1 MIADT
6 VPAQTNNAFLR
17 PTPTQYNN
25 SQASMKL
32 SSRAKSV
39 SPSLTLAITAKAKK
53 MKQSGIDVIGFG
65 SGEPDFDTPEH
76 IKSAAIKA
84 IQQGFTKYTAESG
97 TDELK
102 QAICEKFQK
111 DNGLAYLPSQIV
123 VSCGA
128 KHSLYNI
135 IQAVCE
141 KDDEVI
147 IPSPYWLSYPEMAI
161 LAEAKPVF
169 VKTDDSSG
177 FRMAVSDFKKAITK
191 RTKII
196 IINSPSNPTGAI
208 YGKDGLREIGKIAV
222 EKGILIISDEIYEKI
237 IFEGNSHIS
246 IASLGEDIFKN
257 TVVVNG
263 VSKSFA
269 MTGWRIGYLAAPDNE
284 LVTAIKNIQSHS
296 TSNPSSISQ
305 MATLGALKGG
315 GAVVDDMRKEFEKRM
330 NYIVGRINQI
340 KGLSCLK
347 PEGAFYIFC
356 RIHRKGLSSME
367 LTDRLLDEAK
377 VAVVP
382 GKVFGSD
389 AHIRLSFATGME
401 NIKKGV
407 DRIEEWFDK
416 NG

>member
-1 MIADT
+1 
-6 VPAQTNNAFLR
+6 
-17 PTPTQYNN
+17 
-25 SQASMKL
+25 MKL

-53 MKQSGIDVIGFG
+53 MKESGIDVVGFG
-65 SGEPDFDTPEH
+65 SGEPDFDTPDN
-76 IKSAAIKA
+76 IKAAAIKA

-102 QAICEKFQK
+102 KAICEKFKK
-111 DNGLAYLPSQIV
+111 DNNLSYSPSQVV

-141 KDDEVI
+141 KGDEVI
-147 IPSPYWLSYPEMAI
+147 IPAPYWLSYPEMAI

-169 VKTDDSSG
+169 IQTDDSSG
-177 FRMAVSDFKKAITK
+177 FRISVSDLKKAITK
-191 RTKII
+191 RTKAL

-208 YGKDGLREIGKIAV
+208 YSREQLREIGDIASQ
-222 EKGILIISDEIYEKI
+222 KGILIISDEIYEKI
-237 IFEGNSHIS
+237 IFDANSHVS

-269 MTGWRIGYLAAPDNE
+269 MTGWRIGYLAAPDAE
-284 LVTAIKNIQSHS
+284 LITAIKNIQSHS
-296 TSNPSSISQ
+296 TSNPASISQ
-305 MATLGALKGG
+305 MAALEGLRNPG
-315 GAVVDDMRKEFEKRM
+315 PAIEEMRSAFEKRR
-330 NYIVGRINQI
+330 NYMAERINKI

-356 RIHRKGLSSME
+356 RIAKKGLSSME
-367 LTDRLLDEAK
+367 LTDRLLDEVK

-389 AHIRLSFATGME
+389 RHIRLSFATSME

-407 DRIEEWFDK
+407 DRIEEWFNK
-416 NG
+416 NQ

>member
-1 MIADT
+1 
-6 VPAQTNNAFLR
+6 
-17 PTPTQYNN
+17 
-25 SQASMKL
+25 MKL

-53 MKQSGIDVIGFG
+53 MKQEGVDVVSFG
-65 SGEPDFDTPEH
+65 SGEPDFDTPDN
-76 IKSAAIKA
+76 IKAAAIKS

-102 QAICEKFQK
+102 KAICDKFQK
-111 DNGLAYLPSQIV
+111 DNGLTYSPSQIV

-141 KDDEVI
+141 KGDEVI

-169 VKTDDSSG
+169 IETDDSSG
-177 FRMAVSDFKKAITK
+177 FRISLSALEKAITK
-191 RTKII
+191 KTKIV
-196 IINSPSNPTGAI
+196 IINSPSNPTGSI
-208 YGKDGLREIGKIAV
+208 YAKEELMKIGKLV
-222 EKGILIISDEIYEKI
+222 SEKGILIISDEIYEKI
-237 IFEGNSHIS
+237 IFDGIPHVS

-269 MTGWRIGYLAAPDNE
+269 MTGWRIGYLASPDNE

-296 TSNPSSISQ
+296 TSNPASISQ
-305 MATLGALKGG
+305 MAALEALTNSGTIVGEMKNQ
-315 GAVVDDMRKEFEKRM
+315 FEKRRD
-330 NYIVGRINQI
+330 YIVDRINKI

-347 PEGAFYIFC
+347 PEGAFYVFC
-356 RIHRKGLSSME
+356 RINKKGLSSME
-367 LTDRLLDEAK
+367 VTDRLLDEAN
-377 VAVVP
+377 VAVIP

-389 AHIRLSFATGME
+389 AHIRLSFATSMG
-401 NIKKGV
+401 NIKKGI
-407 DRIEEWFDK
+407 DRIEEWFNK